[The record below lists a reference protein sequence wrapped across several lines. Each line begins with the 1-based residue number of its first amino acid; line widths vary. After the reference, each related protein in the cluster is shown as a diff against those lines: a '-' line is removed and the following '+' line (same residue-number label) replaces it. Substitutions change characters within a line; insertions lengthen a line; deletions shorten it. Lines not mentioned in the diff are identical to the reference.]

1 MIMSYD
7 GQHVCDDISKFSLD
21 KLFQKGTNRGKKVLI
36 VGESPALNG
45 WIKSGKAFYTIDGK
59 LVPSGRNLNKLLLQ
73 FGLSVD
79 MCGFT
84 EIVKCFLGKNRKT
97 IVECGKKCWPIFLK
111 QLKSEDFELIVT
123 LGKETIKVFNEV
135 LDKNFEIGEL
145 SKIKIDGKGYLLL
158 PIYHPSPISPLSH
171 KRNTEI
177 LIRLNNELNILLQ

>member
-1 MIMSYD
+1 MTRSYNSHAMGMQLACD
-7 GQHVCDDISKFSLD
+7 GQHICNNISKFSLD
-21 KLFQKGTNRGKKVLI
+21 KFFQRGANRGKKVLI

-73 FGLSVD
+73 LGLSVD
-79 MCGFT
+79 ICGFT

-111 QLKSEDFELIVT
+111 QLESE
-123 LGKETIKVFNEV
+123 GKETGRVFNEI
-135 LDKNFEIGEL
+135 LDNNFEIGKL
-145 SKIKIDGKGYLLL
+145 SKVKISQRDYT
-158 PIYHPSPISPLSH
+158 PFNH

-177 LIRLNNELNILLQ
+177 LMLLNNELNILLQ